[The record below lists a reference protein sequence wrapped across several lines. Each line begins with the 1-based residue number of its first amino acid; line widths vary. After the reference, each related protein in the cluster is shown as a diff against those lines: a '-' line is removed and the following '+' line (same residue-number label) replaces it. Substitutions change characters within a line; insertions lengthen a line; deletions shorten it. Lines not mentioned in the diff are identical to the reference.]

1 MLTNKDLEFMQIAL
15 KEAKSAAKIGE
26 IPVGAVIVKNNKIIS
41 KAFNKRETKKNVLAH
56 AEILAINKACKKLK
70 NWRLLGC
77 TIYITLEPC
86 IMCAGAILNSKIE
99 RIIYGALSEKK
110 SVFSSLK
117 FLNKDLIPNNL
128 EIIPNVY
135 EKECKF
141 LIQKFFKS
149 LRWYLN

>member
-1 MLTNKDLEFMQIAL
+1 MLINKDLEFMQIAL

-41 KAFNKRETKKNVLAH
+41 KAFNKKETKKNALAH

-70 NWRLLGC
+70 SWRLLSC

-99 RIIYGALSEKK
+99 RIVYGVPSEKK

-128 EIIPNVY
+128 EIISNVC
-135 EKECKF
+135 EKECKD

-149 LRWYLN
+149 LR